1 MDCSLPGSSVHE
13 IFQARILEW
22 VAISFST
29 GSSQPRDQ
37 TWVSLHCRQILYQLS
52 YRGSPQRTKRPF
64 FNDHNRTEANNQSPD
79 GSIRSMSSLKKMEG
93 EIASHYHAYISL
105 PQPTLLMKSFTF
117 EVAYIFYWRRKWQTT
132 PVFLPG
138 KSHGQ
143 RTEDLGGLQSMGL
156 QESDMS

>member
-105 PQPTLLMKSFTF
+105 PQPTLLMNSFTF

-143 RTEDLGGLQSMGL
+143 RTEDLGGLQSMAL
-156 QESDMS
+156 QV